1 MAAGSIIIDLL
12 MRTGSFET
20 DSKRAEKALKEL
32 KKEAFDAG
40 RAIGVALTGAALAT
54 AYAVQQQIEA
64 ADAAG
69 KAAAAAGVAV
79 DQYTA
84 LAYAAELSGVETVSL
99 NTALRELNKSLAGND
114 KAFQTLGISVRDAGG
129 QLKTADVA
137 LAEIADAFAKLPEG
151 PKRAQLAIE
160 LFGKAGTD
168 LIPLLSQGS
177 AGIAQLTE
185 EARRLG
191 VVVDAETAKA
201 AEEFNDNLSRLTKT
215 GQGLALQ
222 LAKEVLPALNELS
235 TRALKNARDFGL
247 LRGSFVAFYETLLG
261 GTEPADKLEEQSKI
275 TADSIK
281 GLREEI
287 AKLTAQGVGEQ
298 FQGGVLGQ
306 LRSRLA
312 EEEQRAKRITQD
324 LADALNA
331 QAGRSTFGRG
341 VGFVDPR
348 LPKPAGPDDADKKQK
363 ALVSEAQRYL
373 ETLQRQ
379 SEETLNLTAYEKA
392 LLDIQK
398 GRIEGLTPALER
410 QILAQAKSNDLNRQA
425 LELRDAEVA
434 VATARARIQLDNLE
448 SLEKGNQA
456 LRDEIALI
464 GLDELGIVG
473 VERAR
478 VSSTRALKE
487 EELARKQAAGV
498 ADELL
503 QALQSEIALLR
514 EREALLGEKI
524 ERGISQ
530 RSIDQARQ
538 TGDKASEALADS
550 IEQGILDGFRSGQDL
565 TTIFLNEL
573 KAQFAKTIL
582 RPVIQPVADAGNQ
595 LLGDILGAI
604 GSAVFGGGGVGI
616 TAGNS
621 PDSSTGE
628 TIRGRRARGG
638 PVYAGAGEYI
648 VGEEGPERFRP
659 SSAGRIIPNGAA
671 AGSDVRVE
679 VMNNGQPV
687 SARATSQ
694 QTDTGTLV
702 RIVLDAVGADL
713 ASGTG
718 PASRGLRARGVN
730 LNAALARR
738 G

>member
-20 DSKRAEKALKEL
+20 DSKRGQKALKEL
-32 KKEAFDAG
+32 KKEAVDAG
-40 RAIGVALTGAALAT
+40 KAIGLALSTVGIAT

-84 LAYAAELSGVETVSL
+84 LAYAAELSGVETASL

-114 KAFQTLGISVRDAGG
+114 PAFKTLGLSVRDANG
-129 QLKTADVA
+129 QLKTADAA

-151 PKRAQLAIE
+151 PKRAELAIK

-191 VVVDAETAKA
+191 VVVDSETAKA
-201 AEEFNDNLSRLTKT
+201 AEEFNDNLSRLQKT

-222 LAKEVLPALNELS
+222 LAKEVLPALNDLS

-247 LRGSFVAFYETLLG
+247 LRGSFVAFYETVLG
-261 GTEPADKLEEQSKI
+261 GTEPADKLEEQSKL

-287 AKLTAQGVGEQ
+287 AKLQARGAGEN
-298 FQGGVLGQ
+298 FQGGVLGD
-306 LRSRLA
+306 LRARLA
-312 EEEQRAKRITQD
+312 EEEARAKTITQD
-324 LADALNA
+324 LADALNR
-331 QAGRSTFGRG
+331 QAGRSSFGRG
-341 VGFVDPR
+341 VGFSDPR
-348 LPKPAGPDDADKKQK
+348 LPKPASPDDPAKKQR
-363 ALVSEAQRYL
+363 AVTSEAERYL
-373 ETLQRQ
+373 DTLRKQA
-379 SEETLNLTAYEKA
+379 EATLNLTAYEQA

-398 GRIEGLTPALER
+398 GRLDGLTPALQR
-410 QILAQAKSNDLNRQA
+410 QILAQAKQNDLAAQA
-425 LELRDAEVA
+425 ASLRDSEVA
-434 VATARARIQLDNLE
+434 ATTAKARAQLDE
-448 SLEKGNQA
+448 IDALEKGNKA

-464 GLDELGIVG
+464 GLDELGIVS

-503 QALQSEIALLR
+503 QTLEAEIALLR
-514 EREALLGEKI
+514 EREALLGQKI
-524 ERGISQ
+524 DRGIEQ
-530 RSIDQARQ
+530 RSIDFARRSGTQ
-538 TGDKASEALADS
+538 ASEALADS

-582 RPVIQPVADAGNQ
+582 RPIIQPVADAGNQ

-604 GSAVFGGGGVGI
+604 GSAVFGGGGQGI
-616 TAGNS
+616 TAGDS
-621 PDSSTGE
+621 PLSGTGE
-628 TIRGRRARGG
+628 LIRGRRATGG
-638 PVYAGAGEYI
+638 PVYAGSGEYI

-659 SSAGRIIPNGAA
+659 NSAGRIIPNGAMA
-671 AGSDVRVE
+671 MGDTRVE
-679 VMNNGQPV
+679 VINNGQPV
-687 SARATSQ
+687 SARASTQ
-694 QTDTGTLV
+694 QTDTGALV